1 MSSPVPSPGVIDSH
15 CHLPLAHAE
24 ELVAAAHE
32 AGVDQMIS
40 VGCNRASSLEAL
52 AVAHAHPSV
61 HATVGLHPHDAKDGV
76 SSIRDLFD
84 RPGVLAVGECGLDY
98 YYEHSPRDVQRA
110 AFAEQIALAHERHL
124 PLVIHTRDAWDDTFA
139 ILDEVRPRR
148 AVLHC
153 FTGGP
158 DEATR
163 ALELGLWL
171 SFSGI
176 ATFGSAGDVRA
187 AARLCPLD
195 RVLVETDSPYL
206 APEGHRG
213 RKNRPALVTAV
224 GASVADT
231 MGVPVDELAAA
242 TWANATTFYRLPD
255 EG

>member
-124 PLVIHTRDAWDDTFA
+124 PLVIHTRDAWNDTFE
-139 ILDEVRPRR
+139 ILESVGVPDRTIF
-148 AVLHC
+148 HC

-158 DEATR
+158 SEAER
-163 ALELGLWL
+163 CLELGAYL

-176 ATFGSAGDVRA
+176 VTFKNANEVHEA
-187 AARLCPLD
+187 AARCPD
-195 RVLVETDSPYL
+195 GRFLVETDSPYL
-206 APEGHRG
+206 APVPFRG
-213 RKNRPALVTAV
+213 RKNQPAHVTH
-224 GASVADT
+224 VAARLAELRRTSMESIVEMTRRTT
-231 MGVPVDELAAA
+231 MIAFSLTDS
-242 TWANATTFYRLPD
+242 
-255 EG
+255 